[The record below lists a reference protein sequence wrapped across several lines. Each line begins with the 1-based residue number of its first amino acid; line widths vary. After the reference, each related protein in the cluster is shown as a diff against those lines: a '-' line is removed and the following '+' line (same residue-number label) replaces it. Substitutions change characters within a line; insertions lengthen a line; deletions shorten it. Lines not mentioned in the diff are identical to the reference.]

1 MVRGRERLNVPS
13 ILTLLLGGFV
23 AALSAIGLV
32 FTLVPL
38 LLELM
43 QKLLELGGGHGPPP
57 SPGMIRGILG
67 YLLFTGSFILFGG
80 WQMRVGKSFGLAVAT
95 AFTLMLPCCTSSCF
109 VIGFPLG
116 IWVLLVLFGRQVR
129 DTFS

>member
-13 ILTLLLGGFV
+13 ILTMCLGGFV
-23 AALSAIGLV
+23 AGLAFIGLG
-32 FTLVPL
+32 FTLVPI
-38 LLELM
+38 LLELI
-43 QKLLELGGGHGPPP
+43 QKLLQAGSPGPPP

-80 WQMRVGKSFGLAVAT
+80 WQMRVGRSFGLAVAT

-109 VIGFPLG
+109 VIGLPLG
-116 IWVLLVLFGRQVR
+116 IWVLMVLFGRQVR
-129 DTFS
+129 DTFK